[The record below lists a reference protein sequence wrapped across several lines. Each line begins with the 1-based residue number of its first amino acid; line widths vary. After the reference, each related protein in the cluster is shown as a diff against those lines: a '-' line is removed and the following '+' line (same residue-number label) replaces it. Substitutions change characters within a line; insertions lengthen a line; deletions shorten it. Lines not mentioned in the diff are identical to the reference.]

1 MKYRLVPEEEL
12 LDLLR
17 DSHRLACLDWDGV
30 DNWHGYM
37 EGRREYIAAC
47 LKETKQYKDKT
58 DIELDDIIIDEDI
71 GFHDLAEIDIEAYGV
86 MAFDIGLEQKNRG
99 LRAKGGFIEDWS
111 GLPES
116 LSEPD
121 SSDSWSG
128 FLETGSIKVDPD
140 PDGWGGLQGG
150 L

>member
-47 LKETKQYKDKT
+47 LKETKQYKHTPLK
-58 DIELDDIIIDEDI
+58 ELDDIIIDEDI
-71 GFHDLAEIDIEAYGV
+71 GFYDLAEIDIEAYGEFSID
-86 MAFDIGLEQKNRG
+86 MSR
-99 LRAKGGFIEDWS
+99 ED
-111 GLPES
+111 
-116 LSEPD
+116 
-121 SSDSWSG
+121 
-128 FLETGSIKVDPD
+128 K
-140 PDGWGGLQGG
+140 
-150 L
+150 